1 MTRIAVA
8 LALAVC
14 CASALADYPEKA
26 VRFVVPFAPGGAT
39 DLLARTIGEKLAV
52 AVGQPFVVENKP
64 GAATQIAAQYVA
76 KAPADGY
83 TLLMATSTTLAINK
97 SLYSKLPYDPEKDFA
112 PISLVVQHPFVLVV
126 DPKLPAKNVRDLI
139 ALAKSQPGKLSYAS
153 GGSGSFAHLS
163 MALFQSMT
171 GIDAVHVPYKGSAPA
186 LLDIM
191 GGQVAMM
198 FDNTAHNHISSGKLR
213 ALGVSTRERLSV
225 LPEVPT
231 LHEAGVPGY
240 DLAAWQG
247 VVATA
252 GTPQPIVQKLNA
264 EIRKLL
270 QMPDVRQR
278 LTADG
283 GQIITS
289 TPEEFSAHISREVVR
304 FAKIVKD
311 SGAKVD

>member
-1 MTRIAVA
+1 
-8 LALAVC
+8 
-14 CASALADYPEKA
+14 
-26 VRFVVPFAPGGAT
+26 
-39 DLLARTIGEKLAV
+39 
-52 AVGQPFVVENKP
+52 VVENRP
-64 GAATQIAAQYVA
+64 GAATQVAAQYVA
-76 KAPADGY
+76 KAPPDGY

-97 SLYSKLPYDPEKDFA
+97 SLYSSLPYDPEKDFA

-126 DPKLPAKNVRDLI
+126 DPKLPAKSVQELI
-139 ALAKSQPGKLSYAS
+139 KLARSQPGKLSYAS
-153 GGSGSFAHLS
+153 GGSGSFAHLA

-171 GIDAVHVPYKGSAPA
+171 GVEAIHVPYKGGAPA
-186 LLDIM
+186 LIDIM

-198 FDNTAHNHISSGKLR
+198 FDNTAHNHITSGKLR
-213 ALGVSTRERLSV
+213 ALAVTTRERLSV

-231 LHEAGVPGY
+231 LQEAGVAGY

-252 GTPQPIVQKLNA
+252 GTPRPVVEKLNA

-270 QMPDVRQR
+270 QLADVRQR

-289 TPEEFSAHISREVVR
+289 TPDEFAAHISREVVR

>member
-1 MTRIAVA
+1 MIRKAIVCGVAAFCTTA
-8 LALAVC
+8 LAQ
-14 CASALADYPEKA
+14 YPDKP
-26 VRFVVPFAPGGAT
+26 VRFIVPFAPGGAT
-39 DLLARTIGEKLAV
+39 DLLARTIGEKLAG
-52 AVGQPFVVENKP
+52 ATGQAFVVENKP

-76 KAPADGY
+76 QAPADGY

-126 DPKLPAKNVRDLI
+126 DPKLPAKTVQELI

-163 MALFQSMT
+163 MALFQTMT
-171 GIDAVHVPYKGSAPA
+171 GIDAIHVPYKGSAPA

-198 FDNTAHNHISSGKLR
+198 FDNTAHNHISGGKLR
-213 ALGVSTRERLSV
+213 ALGVTTRERLSV
-225 LPEVPT
+225 LPNVPT
-231 LHEAGVPGY
+231 LHEAGVAGY

-247 VVATA
+247 VVTTA
-252 GTPQPIVQKLNA
+252 GTPRPVIDRLNA

-270 QMPDVRQR
+270 QLPDVRQR

-289 TPEEFSAHISREVVR
+289 TPEEFSAHISREVAR
-304 FAKIVKD
+304 FAKIVKA

>member
-1 MTRIAVA
+1 MNRIALA

-14 CASALADYPEKA
+14 CGSALADYPEKP

-39 DLLARTIGEKLAV
+39 DLLARTIGEKLSA
-52 AVGQPFVVENKP
+52 ALGQPFVVENKP

-126 DPKLPAKNVRDLI
+126 DPKLPAQNIRDLI

-163 MALFQSMT
+163 MALFQSMA

-213 ALGVSTRERLSV
+213 ALAVTTRERLSV

-264 EIRKLL
+264 EIRRLL
-270 QMPDVRQR
+270 QLPDVRQR

-289 TPEEFSAHISREVVR
+289 TPAEFSAHISREVVR

>member
-1 MTRIAVA
+1 MIRAAFGLIFAVYCVAA
-8 LALAVC
+8 LAQ
-14 CASALADYPEKA
+14 YPEKP

-39 DLLARTIGEKLAV
+39 DLLARTLGERLSA
-52 AVGQPFVVENKP
+52 ALGQPFVVENKP
-64 GAATQIAAQYVA
+64 GAATQVAAQYVA

-97 SLYSKLPYDPEKDFA
+97 SLYRSLPYDPEKDFA
-112 PISLVVQHPFVLVV
+112 PISLVVQHPFVLVL
-126 DPKLPAKNVRDLI
+126 DPKIPSKNVQELI

-153 GGSGSFAHLS
+153 GGSGSFAHLA
-163 MALFQSMT
+163 MALFQSLT
-171 GIDAVHVPYKGSAPA
+171 GVDAIHVPYKGGAPA
-186 LLDIM
+186 LIDIM

-198 FDNTAHNHISSGKLR
+198 FDNTAHTYISSGKLR
-213 ALGVSTRERLSV
+213 ALAVTTRERLSV
-225 LPEVPT
+225 LPDVPT
-231 LHEAGVPGY
+231 LHEAGVAGY

-252 GTPQPIVQKLNA
+252 GTPRPVVDRLNG

-270 QMPDVRQR
+270 QLPEVRQR

-311 SGAKVD
+311 SGAKVE

>member
-1 MTRIAVA
+1 MTRIV
-8 LALAVC
+8 LAFVLTAF
-14 CASALADYPEKA
+14 CASAQAQYPEKP

-39 DLLARTIGEKLAV
+39 DLLARTIGEKLA
-52 AVGQPFVVENKP
+52 AATGRPFVVENKP

-76 KAPADGY
+76 TAPADGY
-83 TLLMATSTTLAINK
+83 TILMATSTTLAINK

-126 DPKLPAKNVRDLI
+126 DPKLPAKTVKDLI
-139 ALAKSQPGKLSYAS
+139 ALAEAQPGKLSYAS

-163 MALFQSMT
+163 MALFQTMT
-171 GIDAVHVPYKGSAPA
+171 GVDAIHVPYKGSAPA

-213 ALGVSTRERLSV
+213 ALGVTTRERLSV

-247 VVATA
+247 VVAAA
-252 GTPQPIVQKLNA
+252 GTPRLIVDKLNA
-264 EIRKLL
+264 AIRKLL
-270 QMPDVRQR
+270 QLPDVRQR

-289 TPEEFSAHISREVVR
+289 TPEEFSAHISREIVR

>member
-1 MTRIAVA
+1 MIRAATGFVLAAYCV
-8 LALAVC
+8 LALAQ
-14 CASALADYPEKA
+14 YPEKP

-39 DLLARTIGEKLAV
+39 DLLARTLGERLSAGL
-52 AVGQPFVVENKP
+52 GQPFVVENKP
-64 GAATQIAAQYVA
+64 GAATQVAAQYVA

-97 SLYSKLPYDPEKDFA
+97 SLYRSLAYDPEKE
-112 PISLVVQHPFVLVV
+112 
-126 DPKLPAKNVRDLI
+126 
-139 ALAKSQPGKLSYAS
+139 
-153 GGSGSFAHLS
+153 
-163 MALFQSMT
+163 SMT
-171 GIDAVHVPYKGSAPA
+171 GVEAIHVPYKGGAPA
-186 LLDIM
+186 LIDIM

-198 FDNTAHNHISSGKLR
+198 FDNTAHTYISSGKLR
-213 ALGVSTRERLSV
+213 ALAVTTRDRLSV
-225 LPEVPT
+225 LPDVPT
-231 LHEAGVPGY
+231 LHEAGVAGY

-252 GTPQPIVQKLNA
+252 GTPRPVVDRLNG

-270 QMPDVRQR
+270 QLPDVRQR

-289 TPEEFSAHISREVVR
+289 TPDEFAAHISREVVR

-311 SGAKVD
+311 SGAKVE

>member
-1 MTRIAVA
+1 MIRILVGFTCAVFTA
-8 LALAVC
+8 AAF
-14 CASALADYPEKA
+14 AQYPDRP

-39 DLLARTIGEKLAV
+39 DLLARTIGEKLSASM
-52 AVGQPFVVENKP
+52 GQPFVVENRP
-64 GAATQIAAQYVA
+64 GAATQIAAQFVA

-112 PISLVVQHPFVLVV
+112 PLSLVIQHPFVLVV
-126 DPKLPAKNVRDLI
+126 NPNVSAQSVKDLI
-139 ALAKSQPGKLSYAS
+139 ALAKAQPGKLSYATQ
-153 GGSGSFAHLS
+153 GSGSFAHLS

-171 GIDAVHVPYKGSAPA
+171 GIEAIHVPYKGGAPA
-186 LLDIM
+186 LIDVM
-191 GGQVAMM
+191 GGQVSMM
-198 FDNTAHNHISSGKLR
+198 FDNTAHAHITSGKLR
-213 ALGVSTRERLSV
+213 ALAVTTRQRLSV
-225 LPEVPT
+225 LPAVPT
-231 LHEAGVPGY
+231 LDEAGVPGY

-247 VVATA
+247 VVTTA
-252 GTPQPIVQKLNA
+252 GTPKTIVDRLSA
-264 EIRKLL
+264 EIRKVL

-289 TPEEFSAHISREVVR
+289 TPDEMAAHISREIVR

-311 SGAKVD
+311 SGAKVE

>member
-1 MTRIAVA
+1 MNRIAVA

-14 CASALADYPEKA
+14 CGSALADYPEKP

-39 DLLARTIGEKLAV
+39 DLLARTIGDRLSA
-52 AVGQPFVVENKP
+52 ALGQPFVVENKP

-126 DPKLPAKNVRDLI
+126 DPKLPAQNIRDLI

-163 MALFQSMT
+163 MALFQSMA

-213 ALGVSTRERLSV
+213 ALAVTTRERLSV

-264 EIRKLL
+264 EIRRLL
-270 QMPDVRQR
+270 QLPDVRQR

-289 TPEEFSAHISREVVR
+289 TPAEFSAHISREVVR

>member
-1 MTRIAVA
+1 MNRIAVA

-14 CASALADYPEKA
+14 CGSVLADYPAKP

-39 DLLARTIGEKLAV
+39 DLLARTIGDRLSA
-52 AVGQPFVVENKP
+52 ALGQPFVVENKP

-126 DPKLPAKNVRDLI
+126 DPKLPAQNIRDLI

-163 MALFQSMT
+163 MALFQSMA

-213 ALGVSTRERLSV
+213 ALAVTTRERLSV

-264 EIRKLL
+264 EIRRLL
-270 QMPDVRQR
+270 QLPDVRQR

-289 TPEEFSAHISREVVR
+289 TPAEFSAHISREVVR

>member
-1 MTRIAVA
+1 MNRIAVA

-14 CASALADYPEKA
+14 CGSALADYPEKP

-39 DLLARTIGEKLAV
+39 DLLARTIGEKLSSAL
-52 AVGQPFVVENKP
+52 GQPFVVENKP

-97 SLYSKLPYDPEKDFA
+97 SLYSKLSYDPEKDFA
-112 PISLVVQHPFVLVV
+112 PIGLVVQHPFVLVV
-126 DPKLPAKNVRDLI
+126 DPKLPAQNVRDLI

-213 ALGVSTRERLSV
+213 ALGVTTRERLSV
-225 LPEVPT
+225 LPQVPT
-231 LHEAGVPGY
+231 LHEAGVAGY

-252 GTPQPIVQKLNA
+252 GTPQPTVQKLNA

-270 QMPDVRQR
+270 QLPDVRQR

-289 TPEEFSAHISREVVR
+289 TPAEFSAHISREVVR

>member
-1 MTRIAVA
+1 MNRIAVA

-14 CASALADYPEKA
+14 CGSALADYPEKP

-39 DLLARTIGEKLAV
+39 DLLARTIGEKLSSAL
-52 AVGQPFVVENKP
+52 GQPFVVENKP

-97 SLYSKLPYDPEKDFA
+97 SLYSKLSYDPEKDFA
-112 PISLVVQHPFVLVV
+112 PIGLVVQHPFVLVV
-126 DPKLPAKNVRDLI
+126 DPKLPAQNVRDLI

-213 ALGVSTRERLSV
+213 ALGITTRERLSV
-225 LPEVPT
+225 LPQVPT
-231 LHEAGVPGY
+231 LHEAGVAGY

-252 GTPQPIVQKLNA
+252 GTPQPTVQKLNA

-270 QMPDVRQR
+270 QLPDVRQR

-289 TPEEFSAHISREVVR
+289 TPAEFSAHISREVVR

>member
-1 MTRIAVA
+1 MNRIAVA

-14 CASALADYPEKA
+14 CGSALADYPEKP

-39 DLLARTIGEKLAV
+39 DLLARTIGDRLSA
-52 AVGQPFVVENKP
+52 ALGQPFVVENKP

-126 DPKLPAKNVRDLI
+126 DPKLPAQDVRDLI

-163 MALFQSMT
+163 MALFQSMA

-213 ALGVSTRERLSV
+213 ALAVTTRERLSV

-264 EIRKLL
+264 EIRRLL
-270 QMPDVRQR
+270 QLPDVRQR

-289 TPEEFSAHISREVVR
+289 TPAEFSAHISREVVR

>member
-1 MTRIAVA
+1 VSRIFVA

-14 CASALADYPEKA
+14 CGSALADYPGKP

-39 DLLARTIGEKLAV
+39 DLLARTIGEKLSA
-52 AVGQPFVVENKP
+52 ALGQPFVVENKP

-97 SLYSKLPYDPEKDFA
+97 SLYSKLPYDPERDFA

-126 DPKLPAKNVRDLI
+126 DPKLPAQSVRDLI

-163 MALFQSMT
+163 MALFLSMT

-213 ALGVSTRERLSV
+213 ALGVTTRERLSV
-225 LPEVPT
+225 LPGVPT
-231 LHEAGVPGY
+231 LHEAGVPEY

-252 GTPQPIVQKLNA
+252 GTPQPIVLKLNA

-270 QMPDVRQR
+270 QLPDVRQR

-289 TPEEFSAHISREVVR
+289 TPAEFSAHISREVLR